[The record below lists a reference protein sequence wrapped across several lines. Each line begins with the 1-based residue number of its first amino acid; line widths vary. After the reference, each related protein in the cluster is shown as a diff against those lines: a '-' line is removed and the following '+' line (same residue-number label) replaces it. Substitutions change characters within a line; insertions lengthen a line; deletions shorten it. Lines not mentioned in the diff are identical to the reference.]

1 VLCGVLFVCV
11 CVCGVWCCVV
21 CYELC
26 VCGVCCVVCAAVLC
40 VLQISDLCVLLA
52 GPIRSDACHT
62 AEYFEF
68 LFS

>member
-1 VLCGVLFVCV
+1 MLCGVLFVCV
-11 CVCGVWCCVV
+11 CVACCGVWCVMSYECV
-21 CYELC
+21 
-26 VCGVCCVVCAAVLC
+26 VCGVCCVVCVL
-40 VLQISDLCVLLA
+40 LISDLCVLLA